1 MWVIDFDLEGVEP
14 VRLRS
19 RWRAVSSQFGGSM
32 SYVYFPRHTEEE
44 YQRYTPNENRRV
56 EIVRKTT
63 AFFTV
68 AWIGGLALVIG
79 LAYAGFAPDD
89 VLRPWVVWSLVFSFV
104 ISAIGIIAYQ
114 AMLAG
119 LDGLVD
125 DALLK
130 ERDALHTQVAKMEND
145 IKSVADRV
153 RDIKATGHVVMAGNG
168 TTVIIGS
175 DISNSFN
182 VVRKDD
188 PALADALQTISGAVE
203 KSGNKDA
210 GLAWERFMKQAVGE
224 RDKTVLSALWDRVVK
239 LVPDVTKL
247 VESVAKIAA
256 LFA

>member
-1 MWVIDFDLEGVEP
+1 
-14 VRLRS
+14 
-19 RWRAVSSQFGGSM
+19 M
-32 SYVYFPRHTEEE
+32 SYVYIPRHTEEE
-44 YQRYTPNENRRV
+44 YQRYAPNENRRV
-56 EIVRKTT
+56 GIVLN
-63 AFFTV
+63 AALFFLA
-68 AWIGGLALVIG
+68 AWIGGLAIVIG
-79 LAYAGFAPDD
+79 LLSAGVGDDD
-89 VLRPWVVWSLVFSFV
+89 VLLTWVVRGVAFSFV
-104 ISAIGIIAYQ
+104 MSMIGMIAYQ

-119 LDGLVD
+119 RDGSVD
-125 DALLK
+125 EALQK

-153 RDIKATGHVVMAGNG
+153 RDIKAAGHVVMAGDG

-239 LVPDVTKL
+239 LVPDITKL
-247 VESVAKIAA
+247 VESVAKIAG

>member
-1 MWVIDFDLEGVEP
+1 
-14 VRLRS
+14 
-19 RWRAVSSQFGGSM
+19 M
-32 SYVYFPRHTEEE
+32 SYVHIPRHTEEE

-56 EIVRKTT
+56 ETVRKIG
-63 AFFTV
+63 AFFFV
-68 AWIGGLALVIG
+68 GWIGGLALIIG
-79 LAYAGFAPDD
+79 LLCADFAPDD
-89 VLRPWVVWSLVFSFV
+89 VLRPWVVWSFLFLFV
-104 ISAIGIIAYQ
+104 ASMIGFIAYQ
-114 AMLAG
+114 AMLAR
-119 LDGLVD
+119 LDALVD
-125 DALLK
+125 DALVK
-130 ERDALHTQVAKMEND
+130 ERDALHTQVVKMESD

-153 RDIKATGHVVMAGNG
+153 RDIKAAGHVVMAGDG

-182 VVRKDD
+182 IVRNND

-203 KSGNKDA
+203 KAGNKEA

-247 VESVAKIAA
+247 VESVAKIAT

>member
-1 MWVIDFDLEGVEP
+1 
-14 VRLRS
+14 
-19 RWRAVSSQFGGSM
+19 M
-32 SYVYFPRHTEEE
+32 SYVYIPRHTEEE
-44 YQRYTPNENRRV
+44 YQRYAPNENRRV
-56 EIVRKTT
+56 GIVLN
-63 AFFTV
+63 AALFFLL
-68 AWIGGLALVIG
+68 ACIGGLAIVIG
-79 LAYAGFAPDD
+79 MLSAGVADD
-89 VLRPWVVWSLVFSFV
+89 DIVLTWVVRGVVLSFV
-104 ISAIGIIAYQ
+104 MSMIGMIAYQ
-114 AMLAG
+114 TMLAG
-119 LDGLVD
+119 RDGSVD
-125 DALLK
+125 DALQK

-145 IKSVADRV
+145 IKSVADRI
-153 RDIKATGHVVMAGNG
+153 RDIKATGHVVMAGDG

-247 VESVAKIAA
+247 VESVAKIAG

>member
-1 MWVIDFDLEGVEP
+1 
-14 VRLRS
+14 
-19 RWRAVSSQFGGSM
+19 M
-32 SYVYFPRHTEEE
+32 SYVYIPRHTEEE
-44 YQRYTPNENRRV
+44 YQRYAPNENRRV
-56 EIVRKTT
+56 GIVLN
-63 AFFTV
+63 AALFFLA
-68 AWIGGLALVIG
+68 AWIGGLAIVIG
-79 LAYAGFAPDD
+79 LLSAGVGDDD
-89 VLRPWVVWSLVFSFV
+89 VLLTWVVRGVAFSFV
-104 ISAIGIIAYQ
+104 MSMIGMIAYQ

-119 LDGLVD
+119 RDGSVD
-125 DALLK
+125 EALQK

-153 RDIKATGHVVMAGNG
+153 RDIKAAGHVVMAGDG

-247 VESVAKIAA
+247 VESVAKIAG

>member
-1 MWVIDFDLEGVEP
+1 
-14 VRLRS
+14 
-19 RWRAVSSQFGGSM
+19 M
-32 SYVYFPRHTEEE
+32 SYVYIPRHTKEE
-44 YQRYTPNENRRV
+44 YQRYTPNKNRRV
-56 EIVRKTT
+56 QIVLKT
-63 AFFTV
+63 ALFFSL
-68 AWIGGLALVIG
+68 AWIAGLVIVIC
-79 LAYAGFAPDD
+79 LLTAGFADD
-89 VLRPWVVWSLVFSFV
+89 GVFITWIWRSVAVSFV
-104 ISAIGIIAYQ
+104 ISMIGLVAYQ

-119 LDGLVD
+119 LDGSVD
-125 DALLK
+125 DALRQ

-153 RDIKATGHVVMAGNG
+153 RDIKAAGHVVMAGDG

-188 PALADALQTISGAVE
+188 PALFDALQTISGAVE

-239 LVPDVTKL
+239 LVPDVAKL
-247 VESVAKIAA
+247 VESVAKIAG

>member
-1 MWVIDFDLEGVEP
+1 
-14 VRLRS
+14 
-19 RWRAVSSQFGGSM
+19 M
-32 SYVYFPRHTEEE
+32 SNYIPRHTDEE
-44 YQRYTPNENRRV
+44 YKRYAPNEYRRAGTV
-56 EIVRKTT
+56 LNLTL
-63 AFFTV
+63 FFFLTFVGGV
-68 AWIGGLALVIG
+68 AVVIG

-89 VLRPWVVWSLVFSFV
+89 VPPLVGWSLVFSFV
-104 ISAIGIIAYQ
+104 ISTIGFIAYQ
-114 AMLAG
+114 VMLAG
-119 LDGLVD
+119 LDGVVD

-130 ERDALHTQVAKMEND
+130 ERDALQTQVAKMEND

-153 RDIKATGHVVMAGNG
+153 RDIKATGHVVMAGDG

-175 DISNSFN
+175 DVSNSFN
-182 VVRKDD
+182 VVRNTD

-210 GLAWERFMKQAVGE
+210 GQAWERFMKQALGE

-247 VESVAKIAA
+247 VESVAKIAT

>member
-1 MWVIDFDLEGVEP
+1 
-14 VRLRS
+14 
-19 RWRAVSSQFGGSM
+19 M
-32 SYVYFPRHTEEE
+32 SNYIPRHTREE
-44 YQRYTPNENRRV
+44 YQRYTPNGYRRAGTV
-56 EIVRKTT
+56 LNLTL
-63 AFFTV
+63 FFLLTFLG
-68 AWIGGLALVIG
+68 AIALVIV
-79 LAYAGFAPDD
+79 LANAGVASDD
-89 VLRPWVVWSLVFSFV
+89 VPQWVGWIFIFSFV
-104 ISAIGIIAYQ
+104 AMIIALSAYQ
-114 AMLAG
+114 VMLAG

-153 RDIKATGHVVMAGNG
+153 RDIKAAGHVVMAGDG

-175 DISNSFN
+175 DVSNSFN
-182 VVRKDD
+182 VVRNTD

-210 GLAWERFMKQAVGE
+210 GQAWERFMKQALGE
-224 RDKTVLSALWDRVVK
+224 RDKTVLSALWDRVVT

-247 VESVAKIAA
+247 VESVAKIAG

>member
-1 MWVIDFDLEGVEP
+1 
-14 VRLRS
+14 
-19 RWRAVSSQFGGSM
+19 M
-32 SYVYFPRHTEEE
+32 SYVYIPRHTEEE
-44 YQRYTPNENRRV
+44 YRRYTPNENRRV
-56 EIVRKTT
+56 GIVLN
-63 AFFTV
+63 AALFFLL
-68 AWIGGLALVIG
+68 ALIGGFVIVIG
-79 LAYAGFAPDD
+79 LLSAGVADD
-89 VLRPWVVWSLVFSFV
+89 DIFLTWIVRGVVFSFV
-104 ISAIGIIAYQ
+104 MSMIGMIAYQ

-119 LDGLVD
+119 RDGSVD
-125 DALLK
+125 DALQK

-153 RDIKATGHVVMAGNG
+153 RDIKATGHVVMAGDG

-247 VESVAKIAA
+247 VESVAKIAG

>member
-1 MWVIDFDLEGVEP
+1 
-14 VRLRS
+14 
-19 RWRAVSSQFGGSM
+19 M
-32 SYVYFPRHTEEE
+32 SYVYIPRHTEEE
-44 YQRYTPNENRRV
+44 YQRYAPNENRRV
-56 EIVRKTT
+56 GIVLN
-63 AFFTV
+63 AALFFLL
-68 AWIGGLALVIG
+68 ACIGGLAIVIG
-79 LAYAGFAPDD
+79 MLSAGVADD
-89 VLRPWVVWSLVFSFV
+89 DIVLTWVVRGVVLSFV
-104 ISAIGIIAYQ
+104 ISMIGMMAYQ

-119 LDGLVD
+119 RDGSVD
-125 DALLK
+125 DALQK

-145 IKSVADRV
+145 IKSVADRI
-153 RDIKATGHVVMAGNG
+153 RDIKATGHVVMAGDG

-247 VESVAKIAA
+247 VESVAKIAG

>member
-1 MWVIDFDLEGVEP
+1 
-14 VRLRS
+14 
-19 RWRAVSSQFGGSM
+19 M
-32 SYVYFPRHTEEE
+32 SYVYVPRHTAEE
-44 YQRYTPNENRRV
+44 YQRYTPNAYRRV
-56 EIVRKTT
+56 GTVRNIAALFGLIFAGGFGYLLYAGTDD
-63 AFFTV
+63 APSWL
-68 AWIGGLALVIG
+68 AWGLGSLFISFIG
-79 LAYAGFAPDD
+79 L
-89 VLRPWVVWSLVFSFV
+89 
-104 ISAIGIIAYQ
+104 GIAHQ
-114 AMLAG
+114 AMWAN

-125 DALLK
+125 NVLLK

-153 RDIKATGHVVMAGNG
+153 RDIKATGHVVMAGDG

-175 DISNSFN
+175 DVSNSFN
-182 VVRKDD
+182 VVRNND

-203 KSGNKDA
+203 KSGNKEA
-210 GLAWERFMKQAVGE
+210 GLAWERFIKQAVGE

>member
-1 MWVIDFDLEGVEP
+1 
-14 VRLRS
+14 
-19 RWRAVSSQFGGSM
+19 M
-32 SYVYFPRHTEEE
+32 SYVYIPRHTEEE
-44 YQRYTPNENRRV
+44 YQRYAPNENRRV
-56 EIVRKTT
+56 GIVLN
-63 AFFTV
+63 AALFFLL
-68 AWIGGLALVIG
+68 ALIGGFVIVIG
-79 LAYAGFAPDD
+79 LLSAGVADD
-89 VLRPWVVWSLVFSFV
+89 DIFLTWIVRGVVFSFV
-104 ISAIGIIAYQ
+104 MSMIGMIAYQ

-119 LDGLVD
+119 RDGSVD
-125 DALLK
+125 DALQK

-153 RDIKATGHVVMAGNG
+153 RDIKATGHVVMAGDG

-247 VESVAKIAA
+247 VESVAKIAG

>member
-1 MWVIDFDLEGVEP
+1 
-14 VRLRS
+14 
-19 RWRAVSSQFGGSM
+19 M
-32 SYVYFPRHTEEE
+32 SYVYIPRHTEEE
-44 YQRYTPNENRRV
+44 YQRYAPNENRRV
-56 EIVRKTT
+56 GIVLN
-63 AFFTV
+63 AALFFLL
-68 AWIGGLALVIG
+68 ALIGGFVIVIG
-79 LAYAGFAPDD
+79 LLSAGVADD
-89 VLRPWVVWSLVFSFV
+89 DIFLTWIVRGVVFSFV
-104 ISAIGIIAYQ
+104 MSMIGMIAYQ

-119 LDGLVD
+119 RDGSVD
-125 DALLK
+125 DALQK

-153 RDIKATGHVVMAGNG
+153 RDIKATGHVVMAGAG
-168 TTVIIGS
+168 ATVIIGS
-175 DISNSFN
+175 DVSNSFN
-182 VVRKDD
+182 VVSKDD

-247 VESVAKIAA
+247 VESVAKIAG

>member
-1 MWVIDFDLEGVEP
+1 
-14 VRLRS
+14 
-19 RWRAVSSQFGGSM
+19 M
-32 SYVYFPRHTEEE
+32 SYAYIPRHTEEE
-44 YQRYTPNENRRV
+44 YQRYAPNESRRV
-56 EIVRKTT
+56 GIVLK
-63 AFFTV
+63 AAVFFLL
-68 AWIGGLALVIG
+68 AWIGGLAIVAG
-79 LAYAGFAPDD
+79 LLSAGVADDD
-89 VLRPWVVWSLVFSFV
+89 VFLTWVMRGVAFSFV
-104 ISAIGIIAYQ
+104 MSMVGMIAYQ

-119 LDGLVD
+119 RDGSVD
-125 DALLK
+125 DALQK
-130 ERDALHTQVAKMEND
+130 ERDALHTQVSKMEND

-153 RDIKATGHVVMAGNG
+153 RDIKATGHVVMAGDG

-247 VESVAKIAA
+247 VESVAKIAG

>member
-1 MWVIDFDLEGVEP
+1 
-14 VRLRS
+14 
-19 RWRAVSSQFGGSM
+19 M
-32 SYVYFPRHTEEE
+32 SYVYIPRHTEEE

-56 EIVRKTT
+56 ETVRKTV
-63 AFFTV
+63 AFFTFG
-68 AWIGGLALVIG
+68 WIGGLALLIG
-79 LAYAGFAPDD
+79 LAYADFAPDD
-89 VLRPWVVWSLVFSFV
+89 VLRPWVAWSLVFSLV
-104 ISAIGIIAYQ
+104 VSTIGFIAYP
-114 AMLAG
+114 ATLAW

-125 DALLK
+125 EALLK

-153 RDIKATGHVVMAGNG
+153 RDIKATGHVVMAGDG

-175 DISNSFN
+175 DVSNSFN
-182 VVRKDD
+182 VVRNND

-203 KSGNKDA
+203 KSGNKEA

-224 RDKTVLSALWDRVVK
+224 RDKTILSALWDRVVK

-247 VESVAKIAA
+247 IESVAKIAT

>member
-1 MWVIDFDLEGVEP
+1 
-14 VRLRS
+14 
-19 RWRAVSSQFGGSM
+19 M
-32 SYVYFPRHTEEE
+32 SYVYLPRHTAEE

-56 EIVRKTT
+56 EIIRKTVLFF
-63 AFFTV
+63 FFTFV
-68 AWIGGLALVIG
+68 GGVALVIG
-79 LAYAGFAPDD
+79 LAYAGFSADD
-89 VLRPWVVWSLVFSFV
+89 VMRPWVVWSLIILFV
-104 ISAIGIIAYQ
+104 VSILGMIAYYGK
-114 AMLAG
+114 LAE
-119 LDGLVD
+119 LDYLVD

-145 IKSVADRV
+145 IKSVADKV
-153 RDIKATGHVVMAGNG
+153 RDIKATGHVVMAGDG

-175 DISNSFN
+175 DVSNSFN
-182 VVRKDD
+182 VVRNTD

-210 GLAWERFMKQAVGE
+210 GQAWERFMKQALGE

-247 VESVAKIAA
+247 VESVAKIAT

>member
-1 MWVIDFDLEGVEP
+1 LMAKASSPSGCA
-14 VRLRS
+14 
-19 RWRAVSSQFGGSM
+19 AVSVLCASQFGGSM
-32 SYVYFPRHTEEE
+32 SYVYLSRHTEEE
-44 YQRYTPNENRRV
+44 YQRYTPKENRRV
-56 EIVRKTT
+56 EIVRKT
-63 AFFTV
+63 AVFFGL
-68 AWIGGLALVIG
+68 AWIAELAVVIG
-79 LAYAGFAPDD
+79 LAYAGFAADD
-89 VLRPWVVWSLVFSFV
+89 IIQPWVVWSFV
-104 ISAIGIIAYQ
+104 ILFVVSIILATWYY
-114 AMLAG
+114 AKLAG
-119 LDGLVD
+119 LDALVD
-125 DALLK
+125 DALQK

-153 RDIKATGHVVMAGNG
+153 RDIKATGHVVMAGDG

-175 DISNSFN
+175 DVSNSFN
-182 VVRKDD
+182 VVRNTD

-210 GLAWERFMKQAVGE
+210 GQAWERFIKQALGE